1 MEKSPL
7 YMIIPADVKKF
18 ITEKSYENRMSATAY
33 LVELVR
39 KEMERE
45 KDAKGKI

>member
-18 ITEKSYENRMSATAY
+18 IIDKSYENRMSATAY
-33 LVELVR
+33 LVELVK
-39 KEMERE
+39 KEMEKE
-45 KDAKGKI
+45 QKDG